1 LNLSKTLNKKLHL
14 VSFDVPYPSDYGGV
28 MDVYHKMKSLAESG
42 IEIYLHLYTHG
53 RKEQNILKKYCKEV
67 HYYQRKTAFSKGLH
81 FLPFIVITRN
91 DPQLIKNLEAVEAP
105 VFFEGIHT
113 TLLLK
118 HKGLQQRK
126 TFVRAHNIEHHY
138 YAQLARTET
147 NIFKKIYNLTES
159 LKLKY
164 YESVLKNCDQIF
176 SISVKENEYY
186 KKKYGN
192 KASYL
197 PAFHPNKS
205 IKELSKKGYF
215 ALYHGNLNVADNLK
229 SAYYLIETFEK
240 LDYPLVIAGR
250 SVHKRL
256 HSKIESCK
264 NISFI
269 HLKNDEHL
277 LELFHRAHINILF
290 SFQESGIKL
299 KLINALFQSRYIVA
313 NSKITEGTGLES
325 LCHVA
330 NHKDEIRSCILK
342 LIRLDFSEEEI
353 SNRKTLLQ
361 QFNNKE
367 NVKKIIAQIN
377 G

>member
-1 LNLSKTLNKKLHL
+1 M
-14 VSFDVPYPSDYGGV
+14 SFDVPYPADYGGV
-28 MDVYHKMKSLAESG
+28 IDIYYKIRSLAESG

-53 RKEQNILKKYCKEV
+53 SEEQSVLRKYCKEI
-67 HYYQRKTAFSKGLH
+67 HYYQRRTGLKYGLH
-81 FLPFIVITRN
+81 FLPFIVISRN
-91 DPQLIKNLEAVEAP
+91 DPQLIKNLKAVEAP
-105 VFFEGIHT
+105 VFFEGLHT

-118 HKGLQQRK
+118 HKDLQQRK
-126 TFVRAHNIEHHY
+126 KLVRAHNIEHRY
-138 YAQLARTET
+138 YRQLARTET
-147 NIFKKIYNLTES
+147 NILKKIYNLTEA

-176 SISVKENEYY
+176 SISEKENTYF

-192 KASYL
+192 RASYL

-215 ALYHGNLNVADNLK
+215 ALYHGNLQVADNLK

-250 SVHKRL
+250 SRHKKL
-256 HSKIESCK
+256 HAKIESCK

-290 SFQESGIKL
+290 SFQESGIKI
-299 KLINALFQSRYIVA
+299 KLINALFQSRYVVA

-325 LCHVA
+325 LCHIA

-353 SNRKTLLQ
+353 SNRKRLLQ
-361 QFNNKE
+361 QFNNRQ
-367 NVKKIIAQIN
+367 NVQKIIEQLD

>member
-1 LNLSKTLNKKLHL
+1 M
-14 VSFDVPYPSDYGGV
+14 SFDVPYPPDYGGV
-28 MDVYHKMKSLAESG
+28 MDVYYKMKSLAESG

-53 RKEQNILKKYCKEV
+53 RKEQHILKKYCKEV
-67 HYYQRKTAFSKGLH
+67 YYYQRKTAFSKGLH

-118 HKGLQQRK
+118 HKQLQQRK

-138 YAQLARTET
+138 YAQLAKTET
-147 NIFKKIYNLTES
+147 NIFKKIYNLTEA

-176 SISVKENEYY
+176 SISEKENEYY

-205 IKELSKKGYF
+205 VKELSKKGYF

-229 SAYYLIETFEK
+229 SAHYLIETFEK

-250 SVHKRL
+250 SRNKRL

-269 HLKNDEHL
+269 HLKNDDHL

-299 KLINALFQSRYIVA
+299 KLINALFQSRYVVA

-353 SNRKTLLQ
+353 SHRNRRLQ
-361 QFNNKE
+361 QFNNQQ
-367 NVKKIIAQIN
+367 NAQRIIEKMN